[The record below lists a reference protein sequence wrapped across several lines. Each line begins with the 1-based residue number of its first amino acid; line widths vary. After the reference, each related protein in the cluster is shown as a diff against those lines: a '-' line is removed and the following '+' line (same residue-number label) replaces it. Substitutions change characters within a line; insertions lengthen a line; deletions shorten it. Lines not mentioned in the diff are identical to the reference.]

1 MRSSSS
7 GPVAERRRTCCLE
20 YLISGT
26 RLGLMAYVLLKRM
39 YFHDTGVHMPSH
51 ILLLGHARMGQW
63 ADLPACLVDSGQCR
77 PEVQELVCGGWAGS
91 YARTRR
97 GHVYSMQRAK
107 YRAIDAPGSRPAAAV
122 DLSAD
127 SRIALPAG
135 ERCMGCV
142 LDRPPE
148 RRRCCAL
155 VPCS

>member
-1 MRSSSS
+1 MDGRPLSPFSIGFGFFGFSPMRSESHCIIVS
-7 GPVAERRRTCCLE
+7 EFCKRITFT
-20 YLISGT
+20 T
-26 RLGLMAYVLLKRM
+26 R
-39 YFHDTGVHMPSH
+39 MPSH